1 MSKEHKHGLPS
12 EGELADDELEIS
24 GGAGDEPAQNAAG
37 RGVGP
42 SPGDSSG
49 DNRQPAVMLCE
60 FSLLLW
66 PST

>member
-24 GGAGDEPAQNAAG
+24 GGAGGEPAQNAAG
-37 RGVGP
+37 RSVGP

-49 DNRQPAVMLCE
+49 DIKGGIDQTGAG
-60 FSLLLW
+60 SAGW
-66 PST
+66 G